1 MDPSFNENRINVA
14 LRSLRVRNEILAT
27 CENPM
32 ARDRSEISLGPTG
45 RQVEGSG
52 GERVNKAGKKSVR
65 RRHRCCHSVGPQIVA
80 SPLEKMIAIAAA
92 VLFPIWESA
101 GRAGFFISADGIFH
115 SESSRKSC
123 LARWL
128 SFPPSPLPGPHQ
140 QIRLGGGPSLPRSH
154 DSVCMA
160 TLQT

>member
-1 MDPSFNENRINVA
+1 
-14 LRSLRVRNEILAT
+14 
-27 CENPM
+27 M

-80 SPLEKMIAIAAA
+80 SPLEKMMIAIAAA

-140 QIRLGGGPSLPRSH
+140 QTYLSNELHRPTYQ
-154 DSVCMA
+154 A
-160 TLQT
+160 TLQESWSHQ